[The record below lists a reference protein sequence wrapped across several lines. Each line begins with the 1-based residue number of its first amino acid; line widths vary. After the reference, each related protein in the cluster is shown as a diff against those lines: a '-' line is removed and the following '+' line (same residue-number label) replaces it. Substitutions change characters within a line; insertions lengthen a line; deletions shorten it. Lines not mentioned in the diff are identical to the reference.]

1 MSLILAVSLISNTKI
16 EPCKNYCC
24 QNILY
29 FVVKDITNDELV
41 TVRHS
46 GDCPILNGTKT
57 SKIRTIIKYKDNDD
71 VLCEFCNGEQLNYDR
86 TCRNWCCKNYGFVV
100 DFRTKLIHYLNCDKI
115 KNMPIYDAIFKLK
128 DYDIIDGY
136 KKLGYSGLC
145 LFCLN
150 NFARL
155 N

>member
-1 MSLILAVSLISNTKI
+1 MI
-16 EPCKNYCC
+16 
-24 QNILY
+24 
-29 FVVKDITNDELV
+29 

-46 GDCPILNGTKT
+46 GDCPILNGTRINKV
-57 SKIRTIIKYKDNDD
+57 RTIIKYRDNDD
-71 VLCEFCNGEQLNYDR
+71 VLCEFCKGEQLNYDKI
-86 TCRNWCCKNYGFVV
+86 CESWCCKHYEYVV
-100 DFRTKLIHYLNCDKI
+100 DFTSGLIHSLNCKAI
-115 KNMPIYDAIFKLK
+115 KNMPIYDAIFKPK
-128 DYDIIDGY
+128 NYDLIDGY